1 MRLPGPGTPDPFDAP
16 VLRWGILG
24 SGNIAS
30 VMARSLTEGTSQRL
44 EAVGSRSL
52 ERSRAFADQHGV
64 ARAHGSYEDLVAD
77 AGVDVVYVATPHSEH
92 LAHALLAIGAGK
104 HVLVEK
110 AFTRDADQ
118 ARVVFDAARDTGVTC
133 VEAMWS
139 AFLPGY
145 DVIRRS
151 VEAGLLGR
159 LRTVGADLGR
169 RLYPDG
175 PERLARPEL
184 AGGALLDLGVY
195 PLHLAMMLV
204 PQVDDLRVTGS
215 LTDLGVDEQETITWR
230 GGDAVLATCTA
241 SMSARSPSNAV
252 IAGTEARLDVAG
264 PFYRPTHI
272 RLVDRHERVLDEWST
287 DDDLSIGLRYEAAE
301 LARCAADGR
310 LQSAAMPWSQTLRVM
325 DLMDHVRR
333 ELGVRFPGE

>member
-1 MRLPGPGTPDPFDAP
+1 MRLPAPGTPDPFDAP

-24 SGNIAS
+24 SGNIAA
-30 VMARSLTEGTSQRL
+30 VMARSLAEGTSQRL

-77 AGVDVVYVATPHSEH
+77 PGIDAVYVATPHSEH

-110 AFTRDADQ
+110 AFTRDGAQ
-118 ARVVFDAARDTGVTC
+118 ARQVFEAARAAGVTC
-133 VEAMWS
+133 LEAMWS
-139 AFLPGY
+139 RFLPGY

-151 VEAGLLGR
+151 VEAGSIGR
-159 LRTVGADLGR
+159 LRTVDADLGR

-175 PERLARPEL
+175 PDRLARPEL

-204 PQVDDLRVTGS
+204 PQVDDLRVVGS
-215 LTDLGVDEQETITWR
+215 LTDLGVDEQETVSWR
-230 GGDAVLATCTA
+230 GADAALATCTA
-241 SMSARSPSNAV
+241 SMTARSPSTAV

-264 PFYRPTHI
+264 PFYRPTTI
-272 RLVDRHERVLDEWST
+272 ALVDRHEQVVDTWST
-287 DDDLSIGLRYEAAE
+287 DDDLTIGLRYEAAE
-301 LARCAADGR
+301 LARCAVDGT
-310 LQSAAMPWSQTLRVM
+310 LESALLPWSQTVAVM
-325 DLMDHVRR
+325 DLMGRVRR
-333 ELGVRFPGE
+333 EIGVRFPGE